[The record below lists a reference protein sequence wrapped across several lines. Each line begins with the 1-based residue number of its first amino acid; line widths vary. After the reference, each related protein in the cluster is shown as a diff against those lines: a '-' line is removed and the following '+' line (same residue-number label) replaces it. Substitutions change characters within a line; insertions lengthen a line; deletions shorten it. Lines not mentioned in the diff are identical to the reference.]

1 MITKHACPDTWKE
14 TQVLKVIAASYST
27 IKKLCENTEQ
37 SQSAT
42 EEEEEVE
49 GLVCV
54 HKVCIVPG
62 SGTELNHLAIMS
74 SWNGWRLSLSCKLE
88 AVLGLFLQ

>member
-14 TQVLKVIAASYST
+14 IQAAVVLKVIAASYST

-49 GLVCV
+49 GLV
-54 HKVCIVPG
+54 
-62 SGTELNHLAIMS
+62 
-74 SWNGWRLSLSCKLE
+74 
-88 AVLGLFLQ
+88 

>member
-49 GLVCV
+49 GLV
-54 HKVCIVPG
+54 
-62 SGTELNHLAIMS
+62 
-74 SWNGWRLSLSCKLE
+74 
-88 AVLGLFLQ
+88 